1 MSKLGNLDLS
11 SLSPWMKAGSDTK
24 DPNKAIK
31 FYEDNPELLTK
42 ITAEALDN
50 TGIHAAAVRDFRK
63 ALMLT
68 DPKAYMEQRLSEIKK
83 YENMLETDF
92 KSAYTTIL
100 ATTGDSNI
108 ARQVAEQRVSAN
120 VRYYMTIVDA
130 SYPDLADSYKTLA
143 KANIGENPLLQ

>member
-1 MSKLGNLDLS
+1 MLKLGNLELS
-11 SLSPWMKAGSDTK
+11 SLSPWMKAGSKTD

-50 TGIHAAAVRDFRK
+50 TGIHAAVRDFRK

-68 DPKAYMEQRLSEIKK
+68 DPKAYMEQRLEEIKK
-83 YENMLETDF
+83 YEGMLENDF

-108 ARQVAEQRVSAN
+108 ARQAAEQRVSAN
-120 VRYYMTIVDA
+120 ARYYMTIVDA

-143 KANIGENPLLQ
+143 KANIGDNPLLQ